1 MKYVK
6 IIGIVIAVAGM
17 FYAKKSM
24 EDRNNE
30 KVKMIESFDEDRP
43 VQIPDKK
50 IAPVSKSN

>member
-30 KVKMIESFDEDRP
+30 KVKMIESFDDDRP

-50 IAPVSKSN
+50 IAPVSKLN